1 MNVTVKDI
9 DFLQNISPQSVAIYL
24 QHRGWNQEKYVENKA
39 TIWTRKN
46 EANESVHIILPLI
59 QGTPGFS
66 LSMSVMLETLEKI
79 ERRFYS
85 QEHY

>member
-24 QHRGWNQEKYVENKA
+24 QHRGCNQEKYVENKA